1 MLEMIHR
8 MLAITLGRP
17 PREFVW
23 QWRDKDDEFHRDG
36 TITPHEFYE
45 RYVGFDLDAFVSLIN
60 CPTPD
65 KPFARLYTVQYLGN
79 VEGGEPV
86 RYLNV
91 DIETFKRAAVE
102 QLKEGAP
109 VWFGCDVGKMMERDL
124 GILDRELYDYGLVF
138 GTEFT
143 ADKAERVEY
152 GHSVMTHAMVLTGV
166 DLDDGEQATQVE
178 GRELLGREARR
189 QGLLR
194 HERPLVRRVH
204 VRGRRREE
212 VPAGGAA
219 DRSWRRSPSC
229 CRPGTRWGRWP
240 WRSKA
245 LTPRLPLPMPGR
257 GGAELLSP
265 LPGMER
271 GAAAAAEGWGAASGA
286 GEGCRGSGGVRGIWH
301 N

>member
-1 MLEMIHR
+1 MIHR

-60 CPTPD
+60 CPTAD

-102 QLKEGAP
+102 QLKEGRP

-124 GILDRELYDYGLVF
+124 GILDRELYDYELVF
-138 GTEFT
+138 GT
-143 ADKAERVEY
+143 AV
-152 GHSVMTHAMVLTGV
+152 H
-166 DLDDGEQATQVE
+166 
-178 GRELLGREARR
+178 GRQGRARR
-189 QGLLR
+189 VRPQRDDAR
-194 HERPLVRRVH
+194 HGAH
-204 VRGRRREE
+204 RRR
-212 VPAGGAA
+212 P
-219 DRSWRRSPSC
+219 RR
-229 CRPGTRWGRWP
+229 
-240 WRSKA
+240 
-245 LTPRLPLPMPGR
+245 R
-257 GGAELLSP
+257 GQA
-265 LPGMER
+265 R
-271 GAAAAAEGWGAASGA
+271 
-286 GEGCRGSGGVRGIWH
+286 SGGRSRTPGARSTATRASSS
-301 N
+301 